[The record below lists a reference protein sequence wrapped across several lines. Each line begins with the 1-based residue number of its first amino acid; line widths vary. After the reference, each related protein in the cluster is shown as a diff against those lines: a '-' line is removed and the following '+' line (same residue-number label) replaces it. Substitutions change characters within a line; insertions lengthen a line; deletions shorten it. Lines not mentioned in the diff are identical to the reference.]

1 MAFTFRR
8 RIRERLGCV
17 RRRDRTRAPFPP
29 EHDIALGDVV
39 LGDHHASRST
49 ATASRRRLVRE
60 GAATVPAI
68 GESPV

>member
-49 ATASRRRLVRE
+49 GHRTAPASRAPRSDK
-60 GAATVPAI
+60 G
-68 GESPV
+68 